1 MDFSALFKG
10 IAVSPELALTAF
22 VIGAAI
28 IGIQR
33 LFKTLFK
40 FLNTH
45 LTNIDGHFKSVAS
58 DLNGLKVEIVKIG
71 EKLEAQGELIDN
83 KIDNLD
89 RRVSRLEDRK
99 ED

>member
-1 MDFSALFKG
+1 MDFSKLFIG
-10 IAVSPELALTAF
+10 IAESPELALVAF

-28 IGIQR
+28 VGIHR

-45 LTNIDGHFKSVAS
+45 LGNIDGHFKSVAS

-71 EKLEAQGELIDN
+71 EKLEAQSELVDS
-83 KIDNLD
+83 KIHNLD

-99 ED
+99 EQ